1 MGDQEI
7 FAKKI
12 VQKYLQKYNQ
22 NICKKILPKYL
33 EKYYQN
39 AKQILMMIGEG
50 VRGGLIWTGSAQNC
64 TNTNHATYFSF
75 LLFGRIN
82 LKTNTNPPIIILYYV
97 HCQHD
102 QYNHWHHHYHH
113 CYFHIIIV
121 VESWFILSIN
131 SFRTHQKKG
140 YIIRVQLEGESVLQI
155 VLKEITLWR
164 HHIQMSEL
172 KWAKYILESM
182 YFVCHI

>member
-1 MGDQEI
+1 MLLDYTQNCTMVVFDGWSTNI
-7 FAKKI
+7 CKKI

-39 AKQILMMIGEG
+39 AKQILVMIDEG

-82 LKTNTNPPIIILYYV
+82 LKQTPTRPSSYFTMCIVSMINIITGIII
-97 HCQHD
+97 
-102 QYNHWHHHYHH
+102 
-113 CYFHIIIV
+113 IITVI
-121 VESWFILSIN
+121 FISSL
-131 SFRTHQKKG
+131 
-140 YIIRVQLEGESVLQI
+140 L
-155 VLKEITLWR
+155 
-164 HHIQMSEL
+164 
-172 KWAKYILESM
+172 
-182 YFVCHI
+182 